1 MFKSKKRFFDTL
13 FTTFLIVICAGIA
26 LAQDSES
33 EEPEIRWIDG
43 FSMEFEGN
51 GWPEEAEQFARLPQR
66 AEPLVSNTV
75 WKLSSHTAGM
85 ALNFKTDSEVIKAKW
100 SGGGAM
106 VHMPATGVSGLDF
119 YRRTIN
125 GEWKFIGVGKPK
137 TDSTEAN
144 LIADMIEVEFED
156 SDKEKEYL
164 IFLPLYQSVTE
175 FEIGID
181 EGASFEVVEHKEN
194 PIVFYGTSIVQGG
207 CASRTGMCHTGIL
220 RRWLDHEVIN
230 LGFSGSAKMEIE
242 MADLISEI
250 DAEAYVLDCLP
261 NMTMELVETNL
272 KPFLQRLS
280 EKRPDTPIVL
290 VEHPLQFADDRNAY
304 LEETFDWLAEF
315 HDAKISYIYREAFEG
330 VENGT
335 VDGIHMTDLGFL
347 RMAQSMEAPLRSI
360 LED

>member
-1 MFKSKKRFFDTL
+1 MIKSKNTFFDTL
-13 FTTFLIVICAGIA
+13 FTTFLILICAGTA
-26 LAQDSES
+26 FAQDSES

-43 FSMEFEGN
+43 FSLEFEGK
-51 GWPEEAEQFARLPQR
+51 GWPKEAAQFARLPER
-66 AEPLVSNTV
+66 AEPLVSETV

-85 ALNFKTDSEVIKAKW
+85 AINFKTDSEVIKTKW

-106 VHMPATGVSGLDF
+106 THMPATGVSGLDL
-119 YRRTIN
+119 YRRTTE
-125 GEWKFIGVGKPK
+125 GDWRFIGIGKPK
-137 TDSTEAN
+137 KGTTEVS
-144 LIADMIEVEFED
+144 LIEKTIEIEFED
-156 SDKEKEYL
+156 SDEEKEYL
-164 IFLPLYQSVTE
+164 MFLPLYQSVTE
-175 FEIGID
+175 FEIGIE
-181 EGASFEVVEHKEN
+181 EGASFNVVEHKEK

-230 LGFSGSAKMEIE
+230 LGFSGSGKMEIE

-261 NMTMELVETNL
+261 NMTMELVESNL
-272 KPFLQRLS
+272 RPFLERLS

-290 VEHPLQFADDRNAY
+290 VEHPLQYADERNEF

-315 HDAKISYIYREAFEG
+315 HDAQISYIYRESFEG
-330 VENGT
+330 IENGT

-347 RMAQSMEAPLRSI
+347 RMARAMEAPLRSV